1 MKYLFLQ
8 YPKCSKCK
16 KAQNWLNWNKII
28 YESRDISE
36 KNPSE
41 EELAGWIE
49 KSGLSVESFFNAN
62 GVLYKEMGLKDKISS
77 LSEEEKIKLLS
88 TNGMLVKRPIIVGED
103 KVLVGFKESE
113 WKQAIKNTGI

>member
-1 MKYLFLQ
+1 MKYLFLN

-16 KAQNWLNWNKII
+16 KAQNWLNWNKIM

-41 EELAGWIE
+41 EELVGWIE

-62 GVLYKEMGLKDKISS
+62 GVLYKEMGLKEKMPS

-103 KVLVGFKESE
+103 KVLVGFKENE
-113 WKQAIKNTGI
+113 WKQTIKNTGI